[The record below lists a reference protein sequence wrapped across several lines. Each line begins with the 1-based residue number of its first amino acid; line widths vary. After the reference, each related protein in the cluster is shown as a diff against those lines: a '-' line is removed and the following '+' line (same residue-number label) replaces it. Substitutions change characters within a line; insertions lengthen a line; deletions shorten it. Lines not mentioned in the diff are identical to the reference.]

1 MWKPLLDG
9 ASSIAPYS
17 LTWGS
22 RYLHYGDWLW
32 RKREVRFFEEPKL
45 LFVRL
50 RNKSLRRRLVG
61 TYDDAG
67 YYNTDNFNN
76 IIVKN
81 PSYPLK
87 YVLGLFNSSVLN
99 YWYRAYFDNVNINP
113 AQVRLLPLP
122 SLDAKKAID
131 RSRRDR
137 LVGLVDRLLSLSS
150 RLPMTKSAAER
161 DRIVRQQEALT
172 AEVDRLV
179 YELYGLTEAEI
190 AMVEGASA
198 P

>member
-1 MWKPLLDG
+1 ME
-9 ASSIAPYS
+9 
-17 LTWGS
+17 
-22 RYLHYGDWLW
+22 DWLW